1 MNQNRE
7 LKDIIKRF
15 SLIDGVWGE
24 IYGEDLFE
32 YRLND
37 NRVYFFYT
45 GEDLTIEKSLKEVES
60 ILERVVYIPQ
70 ETYVVFINSDEKV
83 TIKDI
88 IQIEENEFF
97 FKKYVLQFTSMELK
111 IYKENAERI
120 AFGKNIWK
128 KESFGQLPE
137 DLKQFLLRIAIKVPV
152 IKLELEPIELR
163 GIESRVLDLLQLKDN
178 NAEWLSFHNQML
190 NQLKLNTPE
199 KYAEQL
205 FFEVMEDL

>member
-15 SLIDGVWGE
+15 SLIDGVWGG

-70 ETYVVFINSDEKV
+70 ETYVVFINSDEKI

-152 IKLELEPIELR
+152 IILELEPIELR